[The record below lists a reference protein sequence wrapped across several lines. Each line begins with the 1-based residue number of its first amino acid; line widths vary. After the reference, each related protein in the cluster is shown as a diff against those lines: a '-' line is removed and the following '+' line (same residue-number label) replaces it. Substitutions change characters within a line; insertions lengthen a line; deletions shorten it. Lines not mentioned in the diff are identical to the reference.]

1 MKVPSLEQM
10 QEAVAIKE
18 EIARLEIR
26 LQRTLGITEDDA
38 DAAFLQRARRAGGK
52 MIPLREA
59 LNTVK
64 TAPAAKTPRVNYLST
79 LGLGL

>member
-1 MKVPSLEQM
+1 M

-64 TAPAAKTPRVNYLST
+64 TAPAAKAKTPRVNYLST